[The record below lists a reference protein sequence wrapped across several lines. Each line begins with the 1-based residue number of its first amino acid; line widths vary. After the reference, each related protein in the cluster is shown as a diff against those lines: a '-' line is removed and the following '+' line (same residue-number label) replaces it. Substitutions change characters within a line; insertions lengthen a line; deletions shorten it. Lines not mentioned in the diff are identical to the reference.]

1 MKNFAKT
8 YGYITVQEV
17 FNTYAKLKLW
27 FELSPNYRR
36 KGFFDGIDDMM
47 KAFSHDD
54 GAAYDIV
61 KARLLN
67 SPARIK
73 EKNREIE
80 EGTMPDDYPWS
91 LEDWV
96 QETQEV
102 DDLFFCIA
110 VCVLAHEPGMRAL
123 ERLVARI
130 GERLYKKGGR
140 GRLMAVLSTAYDLNT
155 DVDELLRTRK
165 AVI

>member
-1 MKNFAKT
+1 MKN
-8 YGYITVQEV
+8 YITAQEV
-17 FNTYAKLKLW
+17 FNTYAKLELW

-36 KGFFDGIDDMM
+36 KGFFDGVDDMIE
-47 KAFSHDD
+47 AFYD
-54 GAAYDIV
+54 GEEDAVYKII
-61 KARLLN
+61 KTRLLN
-67 SPARIK
+67 SPTQIK

-80 EGTMPDDYPWS
+80 KSTMPDDYPWG

-96 QETQEV
+96 QENQEV
-102 DDLFFCIA
+102 GDLFFCIA
-110 VCVLAHEPGMRAL
+110 VSMLAHEPGMSTL